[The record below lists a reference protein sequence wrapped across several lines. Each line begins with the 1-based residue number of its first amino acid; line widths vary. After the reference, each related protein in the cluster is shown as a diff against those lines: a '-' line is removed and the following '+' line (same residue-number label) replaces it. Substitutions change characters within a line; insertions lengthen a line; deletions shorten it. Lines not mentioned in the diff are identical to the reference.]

1 MFASNWLKKSAS
13 RSETAAARIVRVGQS
28 GFLAKSLML
37 SALIGSLFVATQAVT
52 AKAVEPT
59 LTIQNSAL
67 AQSANETADDS
78 RLSVDGVYLYGQSAQ
93 PDQPGSAYMVFEAR
107 SGMTIGAFYMPNSS
121 FDCFYGPLQT
131 DQAALTVVDSYSQET
146 FDYSLALQQEEAIAG
161 ADGAAP
167 MQFSI
172 EGFQQLDEL
181 SDLDREIL
189 ATCQADHQA
198 QVWQ

>member
-107 SGMTIGAFYMPNSS
+107 NGMTIGAFYMPNSS